1 LASISPHRK
10 EYLFAKVKASKGEW
24 RLPRMM
30 MKGRSQKN
38 CGLAKNMLQVLF
50 SVRLRSARLWA
61 TTMNVRT
68 RRPHLITSFLLGLAL
83 SCALAAP
90 AAAQGGTPEQRA
102 ACEDDAMRLCGQ

>member
-1 LASISPHRK
+1 MEIAAYDDER
-10 EYLFAKVKASKGEW
+10 SK
-24 RLPRMM
+24 P
-30 MKGRSQKN
+30 KN

-102 ACEDDAMRLCGQ
+102 ACEDDAMRLCGQYVPDVALITTA